1 MQANIIDFKDLTDS
15 KEIMLSKPN
24 PWMARFI
31 YLLIIILIASLTWTY
46 FGEMDEYVKAH
57 GVVRP
62 MEQISTVLNTLT
74 GEVDAV
80 YFYEG
85 KQVKKGDLLYTV
97 SHDALLLD
105 KNNYENQIKQTELL
119 MNHLS
124 LMRKSVD
131 EMRNAFD
138 NTTEEQKPWYQQYKK
153 FETDYRLEEENIKL
167 ETQNQEVNQKRLQ
180 QERDNLSGFL
190 MLQDSIRAETNL
202 FPDMNNS
209 YALRYEDYRKNVD
222 ALNSAINKAK
232 DDYQKAEKMYVA
244 QIASKKEV
252 EELKFQA
259 ESAEMKLETYQ
270 NQFMLSV
277 SENVESIQTNISD
290 IENRLMQV
298 PGGLRLS
305 KIRND
310 KLVSLDQGI
319 ETEKQRLEQLN
330 NELKSISLRIEDCF
344 VYAKTDGTVHVM
356 QEFAEGDIM
365 QSGIEVAR
373 ILPAEEEELKIQLA
387 LSNSDIANV
396 NMGDNVKFHFYA
408 LPYKEYGELIGVIS
422 RISSDAQVNQME
434 GASYYYAEA
443 TLTKKD
449 LIGHKGQKG
458 KILVGMTCEAQIIHG
473 SKKILYWLLEK
484 IDLKD

>member
-62 MEQISTVLNTLT
+62 MEQISTVLNTVT

-80 YFYEG
+80 YFHEG

-105 KNNYENQIKQTELL
+105 KNHYENQIKQTELL
-119 MNHLS
+119 MDHLS

-138 NTTEEQKPWYQQYKK
+138 NTSEKQKTWYQQYKK

-167 ETQNQEVNQKRLQ
+167 ETQNQEVNQKLLQ
-180 QERDNLSGFL
+180 QERDNLSEFL
-190 MLQDSIRAETNL
+190 MLQDCIRAGANL
-202 FPDMNNS
+202 FQDMNNS
-209 YALRYEDYRKNVD
+209 CALRYEDYKKNVD
-222 ALNSAINKAK
+222 ALNSAITKAEY
-232 DDYQKAEKMYVA
+232 DYLKAEKMYVA

-252 EELKFQA
+252 EDLRFQV
-259 ESAEMKLETYQ
+259 ESAKMKLETYQ

-277 SENVESIQTNISD
+277 SESVESIQTNIID
-290 IENRLMQV
+290 IENRLLQV

-344 VYAKTDGTVHVM
+344 VYSKTDGIVHVM
-356 QEFAEGDIM
+356 QEFAKGDIM

-373 ILPAEEEELKIQLA
+373 ILPEEEELKIQLA

-396 NMGDNVKFHFYA
+396 NVGDNVKFHFYA
-408 LPYKEYGELIGVIS
+408 LPYKEYGELTDVIS
-422 RISSDAQVNQME
+422 RISSDAQMNQVE
-434 GASYYYAEA
+434 GTSYYYAEA
-443 TLTKKD
+443 TLTKKE
-449 LIGHKGQKG
+449 LVGHKGQKG
-458 KILVGMTCEAQIIHG
+458 TILVGMTCEAQIIHG

-484 IDLKD
+484 IDLRE